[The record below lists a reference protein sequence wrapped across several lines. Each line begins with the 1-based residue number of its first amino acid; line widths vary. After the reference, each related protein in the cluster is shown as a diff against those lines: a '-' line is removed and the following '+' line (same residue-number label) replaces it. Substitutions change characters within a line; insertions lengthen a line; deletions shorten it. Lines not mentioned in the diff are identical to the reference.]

1 MKQLKVVITIKNYD
15 EVMENINKAKA
26 LIKELEECLWK
37 IRKLNVARHGKTLR
51 EIMGCRESFGD
62 FRIGDTV
69 RIKSN
74 GLTGKV
80 MMIGRFGLVSLHI
93 PDQPIVASRPYDP
106 SELTLVREEGS
117 NNQ

>member
-1 MKQLKVVITIKNYD
+1 M
-15 EVMENINKAKA
+15 M
-26 LIKELEECLWK
+26 
-37 IRKLNVARHGKTLR
+37 RNVRVDGKT
-51 EIMGCRESFGD
+51 IAK
-62 FRIGDTV
+62 GDTV